1 MWRFSHHFWSNSVNC
16 KLSQAS
22 IPHHLIFILVT
33 DTKTT
38 RTDNQTHSITMPCKS
53 HLLFCMCEF
62 QRLFY
67 CFLFLNDMICFFF
80 PLHIDDNEIR
90 LMKFAHGIF
99 YSDLFSSLFFGFKPQ
114 FLVSGKNSKYDF
126 QCCIIRFVA
135 LLPWILEVFGTLK
148 LLVDLITVFENHP
161 KKSHFTTL
169 RAKRAK
175 FTFWV

>member
-1 MWRFSHHFWSNSVNC
+1 MVE
-16 KLSQAS
+16 Q
-22 IPHHLIFILVT
+22 
-33 DTKTT
+33 TKTT

-99 YSDLFSSLFFGFKPQ
+99 YSQICSHRFWLQASI
-114 FLVSGKNSKYDF
+114 SGKILSMIFNA
-126 QCCIIRFVA
+126 A
-135 LLPWILEVFGTLK
+135 LLDLWLCFDYWILEVFGTLY
-148 LLVDLITVFENHP
+148 LTFLTDSHHSVEN
-161 KKSHFTTL
+161 
-169 RAKRAK
+169 R
-175 FTFWV
+175 FWQL